1 MYGKRPKN
9 IPIIGKILK
18 MKNIAHNSSMSIK
31 KRVQL
36 MAAKTID
43 MNEQLECDRI

>member
-31 KRVQL
+31 KRG
-36 MAAKTID
+36 ATYGCE
-43 MNEQLECDRI
+43 NN